1 MLWNADGV
9 VSRCER
15 LHVVSNKD
23 CLDILAKLEEAV
35 SMWDSHSGRASRLTG
50 LATQGVL
57 GRSVP
62 AARTTTTTTTPAS
75 AVRPVCSNGPK
86 SRCCIAMHVVVQAL
100 GFLCV
105 LQPFGRDAMGEPA
118 INRLGSAPR
127 SRMGSG
133 EQSAAVEGR
142 GCRMAGIDTTQRPPL
157 PARALI
163 RSV

>member
-1 MLWNADGV
+1 MLWNADGVPGV

-35 SMWDSHSGRASRLTG
+35 NMWGLAFGGACPLPRLTWTG

-57 GRSVP
+57 GRPAP
-62 AARTTTTTTTPAS
+62 AATTTTTTPA
-75 AVRPVCSNGPK
+75 VRPVRSSGFK
-86 SRCCIAMHVVVQAL
+86 SRCCVAMHVVVQAF

-105 LQPFGRDAMGEPA
+105 LQQFGRDAMGEPA

-127 SRMGSG
+127 SGMGSG
-133 EQSAAVEGR
+133 EQSAAVEGEEDAR
-142 GCRMAGIDTTQRPPL
+142 RASTPSKDPL
-157 PARALI
+157 YPPAR
-163 RSV
+163 